1 MLQDAAKAD
10 LEILAKKSG
19 KKEVIFP
26 VGIPDQGTFS
36 FLDGFLETNHGYM
49 ELSDRAIVSWARNSG
64 FWPAKS
70 QHYSSNDR
78 PSLDFGNRDLEELT
92 LRKSIA
98 SASSY
103 YERSYVVMEVK
114 GNLLAEERKKAL
126 AKWDSNTFKKVAVVA
141 MGEPPREFK
150 AKVHE
155 EMLTH
160 KKWIAG
166 IEAKKKKE
174 AEDKARAAKKAKAAR
189 EKAKMEKEAN
199 AAKEKQAEAKKKK
212 EAEEKNKKEADDE
225 MVEMALAG
233 EIDLEEV
240 AEAETG
246 RSEEKEGSR
255 REEQ

>member
-1 MLQDAAKAD
+1 M
-10 LEILAKKSG
+10 G
-19 KKEVIFP
+19 
-26 VGIPDQGTFS
+26 
-36 FLDGFLETNHGYM
+36 
-49 ELSDRAIVSWARNSG
+49 
-64 FWPAKS
+64 
-70 QHYSSNDR
+70 
-78 PSLDFGNRDLEELT
+78 ELT

-174 AEDKARAAKKAKAAR
+174 AE
-189 EKAKMEKEAN
+189 EKD
-199 AAKEKQAEAKKKK
+199 
-212 EAEEKNKKEADDE
+212 KKEADGE

-240 AEAETG
+240 AE
-246 RSEEKEGSR
+246 
-255 REEQ
+255 